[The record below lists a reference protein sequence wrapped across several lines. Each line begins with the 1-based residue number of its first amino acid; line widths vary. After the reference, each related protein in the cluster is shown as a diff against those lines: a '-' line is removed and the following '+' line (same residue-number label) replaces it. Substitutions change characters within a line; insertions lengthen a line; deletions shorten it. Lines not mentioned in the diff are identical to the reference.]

1 MYSPNDPIGRR
12 IHFCNKMS
20 QALPTA
26 ELIIGGNFNMVEWDG
41 DRIIEKLVLPG
52 VEGAGFPL
60 LNNRIKPK
68 DDAQLDFSL
77 FGVE

>member
-1 MYSPNDPIGRR
+1 MIVMFSRKVCYISAKVN
-12 IHFCNKMS
+12 
-20 QALPTA
+20 
-26 ELIIGGNFNMVEWDG
+26 GGDFNMVEWDG

-68 DDAQLDFSL
+68 DDAN
-77 FGVE
+77 